1 HVPQMQTDTNSVAAL
16 SRKTVRLYSD
26 LLLHDM
32 GSLGDGIAQ
41 GPAGPREMKTPPLW
55 GLRASAPYLHDG
67 RAATLA
73 QAITAHDGE
82 GKAARDRYYRLGA
95 TQRRQLMDFLN
106 SL

>member
-1 HVPQMQTDTNSVAAL
+1 MQTGTNSIAAL
-16 SRKTVRLYSD
+16 DRKTVRLYSD

-32 GSLGDGIAQ
+32 GSLGDGIEQ
-41 GPAGPREMKTPPLW
+41 GTARPREMKTAPLW

-67 RAATLA
+67 RATTLS

-82 GKAARDRYYRLGA
+82 GKAARDRYFRLGF